1 MFVRFCLIFIVYIGH
16 IHTYEYPF
24 STSGNTVIDATGAT
38 VRMKC
43 ANWPGSME
51 TLMPEGLQHNSIEN
65 IVLLIKQMN
74 LTCVRLTYSIDVT
87 LQSNLTA
94 YQSFSRLGLT
104 SALQG
109 FQMNNP
115 TLINASVSSVFEAV
129 LDTLGRAN
137 IAVLFDN
144 HISKAMWCCSN
155 TDGNGFW
162 GDEYFNVDQWLAG
175 VRFMAQKTLS
185 RPFVVAMSL
194 RNELRGPRQN
204 RDDWYRY
211 VVQGITEA
219 ISSTN
224 PKLLVVV
231 SGLNYDTDLTFIRT
245 KPIQTLVPETIKNK
259 IVYEGHWYSWSGY
272 GPQDNCEKTKS
283 GVTNA
288 WGFILEPNQPY
299 TAPVWLTEFG
309 TNVDDFKGD
318 DKFIDC
324 VQSFLQTSLTKQV
337 SWFYWVLA
345 GSYYSRQG
353 HAESHESFGL
363 LTDNWH
369 DIKSK
374 PFIDTL
380 SKM

>member
-1 MFVRFCLIFIVYIGH
+1 
-16 IHTYEYPF
+16 
-24 STSGNTVIDATGAT
+24 
-38 VRMKC
+38 
-43 ANWPGSME
+43 
-51 TLMPEGLQHNSIEN
+51 
-65 IVLLIKQMN
+65 
-74 LTCVRLTYSIDVT
+74 
-87 LQSNLTA
+87 
-94 YQSFSRLGLT
+94 
-104 SALQG
+104 
-109 FQMNNP
+109 
-115 TLINASVSSVFEAV
+115 
-129 LDTLGRAN
+129 
-137 IAVLFDN
+137 
-144 HISKAMWCCSN
+144 
-155 TDGNGFW
+155 
-162 GDEYFNVDQWLAG
+162 
-175 VRFMAQKTLS
+175 
-185 RPFVVAMSL
+185 
-194 RNELRGPRQN
+194 
-204 RDDWYRY
+204 
-211 VVQGITEA
+211 
-219 ISSTN
+219 
-224 PKLLVVV
+224 
-231 SGLNYDTDLTFIRT
+231 LNYDTDLTFIRT

-283 GVTNA
+283 GVNNA